1 MSTLALTA
9 LVTLIVL
16 SMQSEVNLMLQS
28 RTLKLYLLFQRY
40 LASLQRPEDTELAML
55 TRTVSTIPGASPEE
69 YLMFL
74 LRAHNN
80 EHKDSLPVVDMLW

>member
-1 MSTLALTA
+1 MH
-9 LVTLIVL
+9 IVFFL
-16 SMQSEVNLMLQS
+16 
-28 RTLKLYLLFQRY
+28 QRY

-55 TRTVSTIPGASPEE
+55 GRSLSTIPGASPEE

>member
-1 MSTLALTA
+1 MRDLKRNGDVFGININKICTLSL
-9 LVTLIVL
+9 
-16 SMQSEVNLMLQS
+16 
-28 RTLKLYLLFQRY
+28 QRY
-40 LASLQRPEDTELAML
+40 LTSLQRPEDTELAML

>member
-1 MSTLALTA
+1 M
-9 LVTLIVL
+9 LI
-16 SMQSEVNLMLQS
+16 MQSEVNLMLQS
-28 RTLKLYLLFQRY
+28 NTLKLYLLFQRY

>member
-1 MSTLALTA
+1 M
-9 LVTLIVL
+9 LIILIDV
-16 SMQSEVNLMLQS
+16 
-28 RTLKLYLLFQRY
+28 KLYNVNAAIKNGESFPSFQRY
-40 LASLQRPEDTELAML
+40 LASLQRPEDTELAVL